1 MEEIE
6 QNDQEEDEI
15 TKKLINSEDI
25 NPKASM
31 SSYKSKRS
39 LISQE
44 LSVENLP
51 KNSSNYD
58 QSIKIILL
66 GDTNVGK
73 SSIVNCL
80 QQDENLQR
88 KTISLEHY
96 NYAIKIGNIILRMQI
111 WDTVGQ
117 EKFDSITANYYRT
130 SDVAIFVYAIN
141 DLNSFNNI
149 DHWYNELNDKEN
161 LDYDNEDIKFNKSMI
176 KVLVGN
182 KKDLEE
188 ERLVSHMQGEKLC
201 KEKNFNFFMEINCN
215 IRSDS
220 FFDESSTS
228 YNNKEENEKKINEN
242 NIKINEED
250 KECVK
255 KLFEKI
261 GKIYYTQ
268 NIKEHNNRLNSSN
281 YEYEASS
288 YILEAKEEKNEEED
302 QSSCCC

>member
-66 GDTNVGK
+66 GDSNVGK

-88 KTISLEHY
+88 KTI
-96 NYAIKIGNIILRMQI
+96 I
-111 WDTVGQ
+111 
-117 EKFDSITANYYRT
+117 
-130 SDVAIFVYAIN
+130 
-141 DLNSFNNI
+141 
-149 DHWYNELNDKEN
+149 
-161 LDYDNEDIKFNKSMI
+161 
-176 KVLVGN
+176 
-182 KKDLEE
+182 
-188 ERLVSHMQGEKLC
+188 
-201 KEKNFNFFMEINCN
+201 
-215 IRSDS
+215 
-220 FFDESSTS
+220 
-228 YNNKEENEKKINEN
+228 
-242 NIKINEED
+242 
-250 KECVK
+250 
-255 KLFEKI
+255 
-261 GKIYYTQ
+261 
-268 NIKEHNNRLNSSN
+268 SN
-281 YEYEASS
+281 PA
-288 YILEAKEEKNEEED
+288 L
-302 QSSCCC
+302 